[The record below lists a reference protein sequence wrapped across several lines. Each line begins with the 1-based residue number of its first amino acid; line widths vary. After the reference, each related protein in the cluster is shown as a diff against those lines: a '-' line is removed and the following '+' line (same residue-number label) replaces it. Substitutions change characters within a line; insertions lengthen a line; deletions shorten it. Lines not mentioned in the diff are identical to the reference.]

1 MRIGIDLDG
10 VVANFTKGWTTK
22 YKEDF
27 GQQINEEDITEW
39 GLSKPLTHFEK
50 EQDFWDWA
58 RNINGN
64 TIFRH
69 LEVYDDAIETMK
81 SLSVDGHEIVIISS
95 KPWWT
100 ISDTY
105 QWIGEKKIPSK
116 EVHFRDDKW
125 RIDCDIYLDD
135 APGQLE
141 SYIEN
146 RPDKVIVRFVR
157 LYNKPLEGVVDV
169 QNWKEFYSLVN
180 SMS

>member
-1 MRIGIDLDG
+1 MWGRKRE
-10 VVANFTKGWTTK
+10 KGK
-22 YKEDF
+22 NEKAQEQAAGSHLKENTF
-27 GQQINEEDITEW
+27 GEN
-39 GLSKPLTHFEK
+39 
-50 EQDFWDWA
+50 
-58 RNINGN
+58 
-64 TIFRH
+64 
-69 LEVYDDAIETMK
+69 
-81 SLSVDGHEIVIISS
+81 
-95 KPWWT
+95 
-100 ISDTY
+100 
-105 QWIGEKKIPSK
+105 KIPSK

-141 SYIEN
+141 NYIEN